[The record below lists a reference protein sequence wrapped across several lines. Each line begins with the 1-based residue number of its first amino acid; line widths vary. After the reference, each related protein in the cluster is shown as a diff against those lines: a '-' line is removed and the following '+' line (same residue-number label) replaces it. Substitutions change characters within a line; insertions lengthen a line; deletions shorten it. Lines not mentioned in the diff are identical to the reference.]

1 MILEIDGYE
10 ITNIVDYDDLP
21 STQDGENSG
30 RNPNLTMNREILGR
44 VLSINVKLVIT
55 HKSVAEII
63 LKKLKNPSMV
73 VRFHNSETNKLD
85 TCNSM
90 YCIDPKKNR
99 LEGMFDYY
107 ESIEFT
113 LNSNERWD

>member
-10 ITNIVDYDDLP
+10 ITNIIDYDDFL
-21 STQDGENSG
+21 STQDGETSG

-44 VLSINVKLVIT
+44 ILSINVKIGVT
-55 HKSVAEII
+55 SASKAKTI
-63 LKKLKNPSMV
+63 LNKLKNPTML
-73 VRFHNSETNKLD
+73 VRFHNSEKNALD

-90 YCIDPKKNR
+90 YCVDPKKNR
-99 LEGMFDYY
+99 LEGMFDTF